1 MLNIEGRLFNYK
13 IVTLFMYKVRI
24 RRDMK
29 KTTRISTF
37 VYKLFTLP
45 HCGTIIPLHSAKS
58 VTPSVIESA
67 DACLVSI
74 KVEIKVN
81 RLIKCDD

>member
-1 MLNIEGRLFNYK
+1 MLNTEGRLFNYK

-29 KTTRISTF
+29 KTTRIS
-37 VYKLFTLP
+37 TLP